1 MKNLKKI
8 IFSAI
13 TFSIMACSASQA
25 TEWTLRSSINADLA
39 DALELA
45 ATKQDATETASI
57 AADSGDAEKVFVV
70 RQKLRNVIQA
80 AATRSSYNV
89 DISRGIRGMAENVSL
104 PGDLIEM
111 LDQLGQTND
120 IVWYRKDSSIY
131 VSTSAENK
139 SRLIF
144 LGETSFKRFES
155 SVKEAGIIAPNFR
168 FEYLSDAQS
177 VSVAGPVSYL
187 ANLEL
192 IAEALGK
199 STGSSS
205 VVMIKAG
212 VVDTVRR

>member
-1 MKNLKKI
+1 M
-8 IFSAI
+8 
-13 TFSIMACSASQA
+13 TFSIIACSASQA
-25 TEWTLRSSINADLA
+25 SDWTLRSSITGELA
-39 DALELA
+39 NALEEA
-45 ATKQDATETASI
+45 ANQDTMKTASI
-57 AADSGDAEKVFVV
+57 AADSSEVSKVFVV
-70 RQKLRNVIQA
+70 RQKLRDVIQA
-80 AATRSSYNV
+80 AATRSNFNV
-89 DISRGIRGMAENVSL
+89 DISRGIRGMAENISL
-104 PGDLIEM
+104 PGDLIVM
-111 LDQLGQTND
+111 LDELGQTND
-120 IVWYRKDSSIY
+120 LVWYRKDSNIY

-144 LGETSFKRFES
+144 LGETSFKRFEN
-155 SVKEAGIIAPNFR
+155 SVNEAGIIAPNFR

-199 STGSSS
+199 STGSNS